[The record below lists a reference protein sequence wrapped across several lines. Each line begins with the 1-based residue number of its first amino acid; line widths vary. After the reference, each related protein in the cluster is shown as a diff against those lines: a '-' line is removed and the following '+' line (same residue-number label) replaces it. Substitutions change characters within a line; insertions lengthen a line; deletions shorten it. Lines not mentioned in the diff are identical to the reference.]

1 MLKNE
6 QIPNRMLRIS
16 VLNFSGSLSLFRISI
31 FGFRIFCR
39 WRLGATTFLQVVL
52 FNISKLSN
60 AALLA
65 YSQGCSCAAFVPA
78 ILPATKHSVMFPA
91 SK

>member
-1 MLKNE
+1 MRFFFAAFA
-6 QIPNRMLRIS
+6 PLREIFQFW
-16 VLNFSGSLSLFRISI
+16 LRLHRAEFSAVVSLF
-31 FGFRIFCR
+31 
-39 WRLGATTFLQVVL
+39 V
-52 FNISKLSN
+52 
-60 AALLA
+60 